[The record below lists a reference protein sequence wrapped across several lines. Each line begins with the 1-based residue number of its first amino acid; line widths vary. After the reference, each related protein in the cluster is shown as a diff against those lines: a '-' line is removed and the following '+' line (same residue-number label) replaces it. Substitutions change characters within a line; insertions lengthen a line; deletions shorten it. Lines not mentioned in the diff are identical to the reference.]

1 MSDGGQMILINGK
14 ITEPS
19 LSVSLGHMFTDDLCW
34 DVGDRLHLYRPES
47 GEGAHAPQKHGAA
60 KLRAKSSRVT
70 LSRDACGLPGLQSSE
85 LAHRIRITPCV
96 PFQVLN

>member
-1 MSDGGQMILINGK
+1 MSDGGQTILINGK

-19 LSVSLGHMFTDDLCW
+19 LSVSLGHVFTDDLCW

-47 GEGAHAPQKHGAA
+47 GEGAHAPQKHGRA

-70 LSRDACGLPGLQSSE
+70 LSRDAYKAQSLHTGS
-85 LAHRIRITPCV
+85 R
-96 PFQVLN
+96 